1 MTYDEFQIGQEAAQS
16 LLISAEAVE
25 CYAQLVGDTN
35 PVHLD
40 EDYAS
45 RSFFRQRVA
54 HGLLVAG
61 PISAIL
67 GTRLPGP
74 GTIYLSQS
82 LEFKRPVTLGQT
94 ITARVKIAEKFDRHK
109 KLKLRTWVENQ
120 AGQLVLD
127 GSATVLVR

>member
-1 MTYDEFQIGQEAAQS
+1 MTYEEFQIGQEAAQS

-25 CYAQLVGDTN
+25 RYARLVGDTN

-45 RSFFRQRVA
+45 HSFFRQRVA

-74 GTIYLSQS
+74 GTIYLNQS

-94 ITARVKIAEKFDRHK
+94 ITARVKIVEKFDQHK

-120 AGQLVLD
+120 AGQVVLD